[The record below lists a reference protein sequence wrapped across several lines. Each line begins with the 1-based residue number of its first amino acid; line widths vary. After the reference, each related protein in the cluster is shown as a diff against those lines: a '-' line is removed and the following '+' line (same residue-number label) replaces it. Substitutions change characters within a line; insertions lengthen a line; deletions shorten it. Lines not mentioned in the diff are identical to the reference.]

1 MSQRHTRGSLFI
13 DFVSLRQS
21 ISEVP
26 EIEMTNFSKLATIL
40 PPEQKAI
47 RAKCFHP
54 TGAFVEFTK
63 DETEQSIPERFEKI
77 VRLHPQ
83 RLALKLGDEALS
95 YEALRSEEHTSE
107 LQSLAYL
114 VCRLLL

>member
-1 MSQRHTRGSLFI
+1 
-13 DFVSLRQS
+13 
-21 ISEVP
+21 
-26 EIEMTNFSKLATIL
+26 MTNFSKLATTL
-40 PPEQKAI
+40 PPEQEAI

-95 YEALRSEEHTSE
+95 YEALNRAANQIAHAI
-107 LQSLAYL
+107 LAKRGKQDEP
-114 VCRLLL
+114 VALLLGDGYT